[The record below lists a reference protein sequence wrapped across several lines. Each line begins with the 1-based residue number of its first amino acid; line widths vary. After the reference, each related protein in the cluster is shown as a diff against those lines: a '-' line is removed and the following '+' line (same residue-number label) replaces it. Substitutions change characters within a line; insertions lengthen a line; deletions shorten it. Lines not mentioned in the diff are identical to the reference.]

1 VTADLGEIKR
11 GRAFLHRRQ
20 ITRSSTAANPV
31 PEPCVITRIARGR
44 VYYRNSTG
52 FLSVASL
59 ETFEAD
65 TVKEWLEKEPEAD

>member
-1 VTADLGEIKR
+1 
-11 GRAFLHRRQ
+11 
-20 ITRSSTAANPV
+20 V

-65 TVKEWLEKEPEAD
+65 TVKEWAESEPQAD